1 MVHKYSV
8 NIFWSDEDQVFIA
21 EVPDLPGCVTHGDT
35 HASAL
40 ANANDAI
47 QLWIETASEF
57 GDSIPSPKVR
67 SAISTLGCRSK
78 GQNLSE
84 QLRQR
89 RRNNPRITLSIEGQ
103 QARMNPK
110 AH

>member
-1 MVHKYSV
+1 MHKYSV
-8 NIFWSDEDQVFIA
+8 NIYWSNEDQVFIA
-21 EVPDLPGCVTHGDT
+21 EVPDLPGCVTHGDS

-47 QLWIETASEF
+47 NLWIETAREF
-57 GDSIPSPKVR
+57 GDSIPSPKGR
-67 SAISTLGCRSK
+67 SITSSAGFKSKKQNPGKRSHQK
-78 GQNLSE
+78 RG
-84 QLRQR
+84 
-89 RRNNPRITLSIEGQ
+89 NNPRITLSILGQ